1 MNIKR
6 FILMAALLTTGAVAC
21 NDDDKQIEDTPQYPI
36 TAVRSEQYRID
47 VKERETAGKE
57 VSATVT
63 SLDATMRIAGVTCND
78 MPCTFR
84 SGDDAEGVWVF
95 TMPAAAVTLTAQM
108 EKRPQAEPETYT
120 ITVAPNDYCEVE
132 VAESAKGGE
141 TVDLKITL
149 LDPSM
154 RIVSVAC
161 NDMPCTLVSEV
172 DLVYD
177 YSFTMPEAAATI
189 HIGMD
194 IDYHPI
200 TPQQGEHTTL
210 AILNCHYNYGTP
222 EHIIQAFMGQFVR
235 YTVTAEIGYELRQ
248 SVRGESGS
256 DVPFAWEDHDDEY
269 GACWR
274 FIMPDEPVTVIAEAV
289 EKSLY
294 DGKPFVGD
302 YKGYELFTPENR
314 LISIVTP
321 TTEFSL
327 KANTVFTMKSTDRN
341 GFDFDGCYAFDEAAG
356 TFAYDRATCH
366 KTYGA
371 EGALIDDDDLS
382 VCVRN
387 TVDDKPDNNRY
398 YIFSKR
404 ECSFVCASD
413 PYHVKFLMELDK
425 GGTKVYYYS
434 EYGSVSK
441 VDVAFDAGS
450 SIGEASSMLVRRDG
464 EILFRYTLDA
474 AGGTPEFRYLGREAG
489 TYTLAGGPDLV
500 LDGFGGATVGDR
512 TGTYTIEGGI
522 VTFTSGET
530 AIKYLIDPLAMT
542 YYEVKSDVAWDGTA
556 NHFYGKGAYG
566 YNSSVSSSWIECDAT
581 LDLDRDM
588 NGQVKERYASIR
600 MSVPNDFFGRD
611 MIVSDCVPYIYDPDS
626 GSLILA
632 QVLQGKKGAW
642 GQERRDIEL
651 RVSEDKQTITFVT
664 EYVYSLSSPNKYVY
678 ATDIQMTEPTE

>member
-1 MNIKR
+1 MNIQR
-6 FILMAALLTTGAVAC
+6 FILMAALLATGAVAC
-21 NDDDKQIEDTPQYPI
+21 NDDDKQIEEIQQYPI
-36 TAVRSEQYRID
+36 TAAQSEQYRID
-47 VKERETAGKE
+47 VKERETAGKQ

-63 SLDATMRIAGVTCND
+63 SLDQTMRIAGVTCND

-84 SGDDAEGVWVF
+84 SGDDAEGVWEF

-108 EKRPQAEPETYT
+108 EKRTPVEPETYS
-120 ITVAPNDYCEVE
+120 ITVIPNEYCEVE
-132 VAESAKGGE
+132 VAESAKAGE
-141 TVDLKITL
+141 SVGMKISL

-154 RIVSVAC
+154 RIASVVC
-161 NDMPCTLVSEV
+161 NDVPCTLVSQSE
-172 DLVYD
+172 LVYD
-177 YSFTMPEAAATI
+177 YSFTMPEAAATVQ
-189 HIGMD
+189 IGMD
-194 IDYHPI
+194 IDFHLI

-235 YTVTAEIGYELRQ
+235 YTVTAEIGYELKQ
-248 SVRGESGS
+248 SVRGESGA
-256 DVPFAWEDHDDEY
+256 DIPFHWKENDAEY

-274 FIMPDEPVTVIAEAV
+274 FLMPDEPVTVIAEAV

-302 YKGYELFTPENR
+302 YKGYELFTPDNR
-314 LISIVTP
+314 LIAIATP

-327 KANTVFTMKSTDRN
+327 KANTVFTMKSDDRN
-341 GFDFDGCYAFDEAAG
+341 AFDFDGCYLFDEAAG
-356 TFAYDRATCH
+356 TFAYDRETCH

-371 EGALIDDDDLS
+371 QGDLLEEGDLA
-382 VCVRN
+382 VKVRN
-387 TVDDKPDNNRY
+387 IVDDKPDNNRY
-398 YIFSKR
+398 YIVSKT
-404 ECSFVCASD
+404 ECPVVCASD
-413 PYHVKFLMELDK
+413 EYHVKYLTELDK
-425 GGTKVYYYS
+425 GGTKVYYYT
-434 EYGSVSK
+434 EYGTTSK
-441 VDVAFDAGS
+441 VDLAFDAGT
-450 SIGEASSMLVRRDG
+450 SIGEASSALVRRDG

-474 AGGTPEFRYLGREAG
+474 AGGTPVFRYLGREAG
-489 TYTLAGGPDLV
+489 TYTLADAPDLV

-522 VTFTSGET
+522 ATFTSGET
-530 AIKYLIDPLAMT
+530 VTKYLIDPINKT

-556 NHFYGKGAYG
+556 THFYGKGAYG
-566 YNSSVSSSWIECDAT
+566 YNSSVSSSWVECDAT

-600 MSVPNDFFGRD
+600 MTVPNDFFGRD
-611 MIVSDCVPYIYDPDS
+611 MIVSDCVPYIYDPAT
-626 GSLILA
+626 GSLILP

-664 EYVYSLSSPNKYVY
+664 EYIYSLTSPNKYVY
-678 ATDIQMTEPTE
+678 TTDIEMTEPAE